1 MVQHTEK
8 DEEKGQGHLN
18 VGPFSTLTRVCG
30 AYVGHVSVPLLL
42 LLITIIGTN
51 VEPT

>member
-18 VGPFSTLTRVCG
+18 VGPFSIDSCMWSI
-30 AYVGHVSVPLLL
+30 HMSVPLLL